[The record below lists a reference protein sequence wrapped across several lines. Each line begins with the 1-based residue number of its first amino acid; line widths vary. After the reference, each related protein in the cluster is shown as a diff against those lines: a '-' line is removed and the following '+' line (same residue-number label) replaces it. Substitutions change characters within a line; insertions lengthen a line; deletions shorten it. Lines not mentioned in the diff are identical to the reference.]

1 MRANLRYEIIVFL
14 TLFIS
19 NFSSLALALS
29 PLLDGFVTS
38 TTPSI
43 LTTAPRIL
51 LSPRDSPGASGTSLG
66 IGGIIGIIGGGLAV
80 LACVIIPLK
89 YGVF

>member
-1 MRANLRYEIIVFL
+1 LRYEFVVFL

-19 NFSSLALALS
+19 NFSPLALALS

-43 LTTAPRIL
+43 LTSSPRIL
-51 LSPRDSPGASGTSLG
+51 LSPRDSHGVSGISLG
-66 IGGIIGIIGGGLAV
+66 IGGIIGIIGGGLA
-80 LACVIIPLK
+80 A
-89 YGVF
+89 